1 MKIAG
6 IYLAAGSSSRMGS
19 NKLKLNVGT
28 MTLGSLALE
37 TALKSSLDEIY
48 IVTKETDDAV
58 WLPPAMK
65 LNNKCTI
72 VPCPNAHE
80 GQSESLKCGIRQAQA
95 IHMDAVLIVLAD
107 QPFITV
113 QMLDEMIACMKNN
126 RTCSFVATTLEQTIM
141 PPVLLSSSMYT
152 ELLSLRGDVGAKAL
166 LQGNFLQKGYVLPC
180 ADQRLVFDVDTPEDY
195 QTLLIDKEKTK

>member
-48 IVTKETDDAV
+48 IVIQETDDAT
-58 WLPPAMK
+58 WLPTDMK

-72 VPCPNAHE
+72 VPCPNANE
-80 GQSESLKCGIRQAQA
+80 GQSETLKCGIQRAQA
-95 IHMDAVLIVLAD
+95 NHMDAVLVMLAD
-107 QPFITV
+107 QPFITI
-113 QMLDEMIACMKNN
+113 QMLEEMKACMKNN
-126 RTCSFVATTLEQTIM
+126 PTCKFVATTLEQTII
-141 PPVLLSSSMYT
+141 PPVLLSSSMYP
-152 ELLSLRGDVGAKAL
+152 ELLDLRGDIGAKAL
-166 LQGNFLQKGYVLPC
+166 LQGDFLQKGYVLPC

-195 QTLLIDKEKTK
+195 QLLLIDKEKTK